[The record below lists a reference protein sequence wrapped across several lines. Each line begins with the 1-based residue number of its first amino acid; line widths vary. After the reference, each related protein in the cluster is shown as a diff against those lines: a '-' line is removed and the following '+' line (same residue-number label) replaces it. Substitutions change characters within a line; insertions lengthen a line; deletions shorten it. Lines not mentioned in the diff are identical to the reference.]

1 MAVMAQK
8 ADGIQDSA
16 CGLSMKAA
24 ARKTHIG
31 PDSRFGSIQ
40 ISRFGKVNATK
51 RSIKMVLP
59 L

>member
-1 MAVMAQK
+1 MAAMAQK
-8 ADGIQDSA
+8 ADGIQDPA
-16 CGLSMKAA
+16 CRFGKKAA

-31 PDSRFGSIQ
+31 PDSRFGSIR

>member
-1 MAVMAQK
+1 MAAMAQK
-8 ADGIQDSA
+8 SGGIRGST
-16 CGLSMKAA
+16 CGFSKKAA
-24 ARKTHIG
+24 ARKTHID
-31 PDSRFGSIQ
+31 PASRFGSIQ